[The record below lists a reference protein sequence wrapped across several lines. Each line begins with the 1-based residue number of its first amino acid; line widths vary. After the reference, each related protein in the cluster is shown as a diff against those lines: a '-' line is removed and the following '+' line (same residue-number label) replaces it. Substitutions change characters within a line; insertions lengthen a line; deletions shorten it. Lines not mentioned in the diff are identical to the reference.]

1 MRHPLVW
8 GTVFLLA
15 GLLFIGL
22 AHGSATDAEEPL
34 ASEAPSDGEGTSEDV
49 ASRAHL
55 GISLL
60 SAITGGALL
69 VLSVF
74 CYGSRLLQ
82 DAEGSS
88 ES

>member
-15 GLLFIGL
+15 GLLFLGL
-22 AHGSATDAEEPL
+22 AHGSATDVDEPL
-34 ASEAPSDGEGTSEDV
+34 ASEAPDGEGTSEDV

-60 SAITGGALL
+60 SAITGVALL